1 VFYLTHTDNPADLK
15 TMRRLCFALTALLSC
30 PGLALAQT
38 MSDDPLSVDTS
49 SDAHP
54 VKYAIYS
61 PAWSI
66 RSNAGLR
73 VVAQNN
79 GDRDLTMADISFHDE
94 SSDYSTRLT
103 LDLDIPAGQWAETEV
118 PYVDLLSGN
127 DCINTTIQDRW
138 RLMEISNYT
147 LNPSVRG
154 LIIEDTVSFRIY
166 QCVREVSITWLDAD
180 NDTHVENLWVMYH
193 FERVV
198 TD

>member
-1 VFYLTHTDNPADLK
+1 
-15 TMRRLCFALTALLSC
+15 MRRLCFALTALLSC
-30 PGLALAQT
+30 PGLAVAQT
-38 MSDDPLSVDTS
+38 MNNDPLSVETS
-49 SDAHP
+49 TEAYP

-73 VVAQNN
+73 VVAQNT
-79 GDRDLTMADISFHDE
+79 GSDDLTMHTINFRDETGADDAVS
-94 SSDYSTRLT
+94 
-103 LDLDIPAGQWAETEV
+103 LDLDLKIKAGRWAETEV

-127 DCINTTIQDRW
+127 DCINATLQDRW

-166 QCVREVSITWLDAD
+166 QCVREVRITWLDSEGSP
-180 NDTHVENLWVMYH
+180 HEENLWVMYH
-193 FERVV
+193 FERISL
-198 TD
+198 D